1 MTRGV
6 AHPDELRAQVVAAV
20 LAGATIAQ
28 AARQYGL
35 SKQTVSRWAAES
47 GVGTLGTE
55 SGAREDGPTL
65 EDLLLDLVAEH
76 AITLRAE
83 LQAAARPDWLEK
95 QSAADLAQLVVAQR
109 DTLIRLL
116 AGFRPAEPDR
126 QPPVLDAPAASADA

>member
-1 MTRGV
+1 MRGV

-20 LAGATIAQ
+20 IAGATISQ

-35 SKQTVSRWAAES
+35 SKQTVSRWVAEA

-55 SGAREDGPTL
+55 SGAREDGTTL
-65 EDLLLDLVAEH
+65 EELLLDLVAEH

-116 AGFRPAEPDR
+116 AGFRPVDPEREPS
-126 QPPVLDAPAASADA
+126 VLDAPGASEDA

>member
-1 MTRGV
+1 MRGV

-28 AARQYGL
+28 AAAQFKLDKGL
-35 SKQTVSRWAAES
+35 ISRWVATVA
-47 GVGTLGTE
+47 TAQ
-55 SGAREDGPTL
+55 GAREDRPTL

-126 QPPVLDAPAASADA
+126 QPPSLEAPGPPEDA